1 MAGETGTGGSSRGSS
16 YLWLMLF
23 AIAFACVEA
32 SVVVYLRALYYP
44 EGFSFPLKA
53 MPAPHAATEITRE
66 CATLVML
73 AAAGWLAGKKAWEGF
88 AFFMI
93 AFGVWD
99 IFYYVWLK
107 ILINWPASLLE
118 YDVLFL
124 LPFPW
129 VAPVVAPVLVSLVLI
144 GSGVL
149 IVSRFS
155 RGGEFR
161 PSAMSWL
168 LGSIGVGFLL
178 FSFLRD
184 TGAALEGKIPL
195 PYRYDCLMV
204 GLFACGAALARAV
217 WSRPSGPSR

>member
-1 MAGETGTGGSSRGSS
+1 MAGESGTGGLSRGSL
-16 YLWLMLF
+16 YFWLVLF
-23 AIAFACVEA
+23 AVAFACVEA

-44 EGFSFPLKA
+44 EGFSFPLKP
-53 MPAPHAATEITRE
+53 MSAPNAATEIVRE

-73 AAAGWLAGKKAWEGF
+73 AAAGWLAGRKRWERF

-107 ILINWPASLLE
+107 ILVNWPASLLE

-129 VAPVVAPVLVSLVLI
+129 IGPVIAPVLVSLALI
-144 GSGVL
+144 GSGAL

-155 RGGEFR
+155 RGGGFK
-161 PSAMSWL
+161 PSVMSWVF
-168 LGSIGVGFLL
+168 GGIGVGFLL

-217 WSRPSGPSR
+217 WSRSSGPSS